1 MIWQLLP
8 LIALAIGVLLG
19 FACPMQIPVEYS
31 KYLSVAL
38 LATLDSVFGGL
49 KANVEETFYGLIF
62 ISGFF
67 TNAIVAIFLVWIG
80 ERLGIDLYMVAL
92 ICFGLRIFQ
101 NIASLRRYLLK
112 K

>member
-8 LIALAIGVLLG
+8 FIALAIGIVLGLI
-19 FACPMQIPVEYS
+19 FPMKIPFEYS

-49 KANVEETFYGLIF
+49 RANLEETFDALIF

-80 ERLGIDLYMVAL
+80 ERLAIDLYMVAL

>member
-19 FACPMQIPVEYS
+19 FAFPMQIPVEYS

-49 KANVEETFYGLIF
+49 KANVEETFDGLIF

-101 NIASLRRYLLK
+101 NIASLRRYLLTV
-112 K
+112 

>member
-1 MIWQLLP
+1 MMWKLLP
-8 LIALAIGVLLG
+8 LIALAIGLSLG
-19 FACPMQIPVEYS
+19 FAFPMKIPVEYS

-38 LATLDSVFGGL
+38 LATFDSVFGGI
-49 KANVEETFYGLIF
+49 KANVDEHFDGLIF

-101 NIASLRRYLLK
+101 NIAFLRRYLLK